1 MIIRSISIEFRVG
14 TTTETHPVGLL
25 IFLLLFS
32 GFVWL
37 SLIWV
42 LKKQQNQSDSFSLKS
57 PLILSIFVIGLGFR
71 ALFFGST
78 PIYEDDWNR
87 YLWDGAT
94 ITQGISPYT
103 YSPTQV
109 MEYPGDK
116 NDVQD
121 DLAKLSALS
130 LANGD
135 FIERINN
142 PDLTTIYPPI
152 AQIVFTISAWIKP
165 LSLEPLRAMY
175 LLSEGLVFFLLLKAL
190 QQFGRSP
197 LWIWLYALNPILIFT
212 VFNGAHMDILL
223 VPFVLLA
230 ILCVAKRPI
239 LAGIALACAVGVK
252 IWPLILGPLLYRSYN
267 RPLWRYIVYGG
278 VLAALSLLLLA
289 PMLLEIKAGS
299 GLKAYSETWQRSSF
313 LYPLLQSGF
322 ELFFVD
328 ASRLTRLVYAAFIG
342 ISAMLIG
349 LRRHETPYDDVFMM
363 MCLVVV
369 FFLFSPTGFPWYV
382 VWFVFFLPFIPSY
395 GVGLLCVTV
404 SLYYARFW
412 LGERGIYNIYLNGL
426 VPIQFGLPLLIM
438 MTELYRRR
446 SDEFA

>member
-278 VLAALSLLLLA
+278 VLAALSL
-289 PMLLEIKAGS
+289 
-299 GLKAYSETWQRSSF
+299 F
-313 LYPLLQSGF
+313 L
-322 ELFFVD
+322 
-328 ASRLTRLVYAAFIG
+328 
-342 ISAMLIG
+342 
-349 LRRHETPYDDVFMM
+349 YDDVPCRGVLPILANRLSVVC
-363 MCLVVV
+363 CLVRL
-369 FFLFSPTGFPWYV
+369 LF
-382 VWFVFFLPFIPSY
+382 
-395 GVGLLCVTV
+395 TV
-404 SLYYARFW
+404 H
-412 LGERGIYNIYLNGL
+412 
-426 VPIQFGLPLLIM
+426 
-438 MTELYRRR
+438 TELWRRITLCY
-446 SDEFA
+446 S